1 VTSHG
6 RHPGAAALLL
16 LAAVAVASGGC
27 IARTFRET
35 VFDVDDTTVVLRSQ
49 KKGGE
54 IVDKGFAHPF
64 RIAPVRVAHIL
75 SRIDLR
81 REEGR
86 REALAPAI
94 PTETL
99 YVIADGIAKGLA
111 EADSSQEVV
120 VQSIRRARHWGI
132 FARHYLT
139 SLLCYAKDDLLY
151 VHFSSSDREL
161 SLESDE
167 RLKETYVGRHPH
179 EFRLVA
185 DRGMTLVDHQAV
197 AVDWRDPI
205 FAQPTR
211 TRIGEGGKV
220 MRRTILMES
229 LEDETDVGPGPG
241 SPQDLSPE
249 QLRAL
254 ADLEEERRSGD
265 VTESEYRA
273 RLHEILHGE
282 TP

>member
-1 VTSHG
+1 VSSHS

-16 LAAVAVASGGC
+16 LAAVAVADGAC
-27 IARTFRET
+27 VTRTFREV
-35 VFDVDDTTVVLRSQ
+35 VFDYDDAKVILRSQ

-54 IVDKGFAHPF
+54 IVDKGFAHPA

-81 REEGR
+81 RGDGND
-86 REALAPAI
+86 REIVPAI

-120 VQSIRRARHWGI
+120 VQSIRRATHWGI
-132 FARHYLT
+132 FARDYLT
-139 SLLCYAKDDLLY
+139 GLLCYAKNDLLY
-151 VHFSSSDREL
+151 VHISSSDWEIP
-161 SLESDE
+161 LEGDE
-167 RLKETYVGRHPH
+167 RLPETQVGRHPLD
-179 EFRLVA
+179 FRLVV
-185 DRGMTLVDHQAV
+185 DRGMTLVEHQAV

-205 FAQPTR
+205 FAKPTR
-211 TRIGEGGKV
+211 TRIVQGGRV

-229 LEDETDVGPGPG
+229 LEDETDDVPRPELPG
-241 SPQDLSPE
+241 DLSPE

-254 ADLEEERRSGD
+254 ADLEEHRRSGD

-273 RLHEILHGE
+273 RLDRILRGE